1 MYLVNRLN
9 LISSVHPIGFK
20 CFFFANLEIKN
31 TSRALRILSLSELI
45 SSNGMSSL
53 SLMEWSGREK
63 WSEKNLATG
72 VAWGAKL

>member
-1 MYLVNRLN
+1 M
-9 LISSVHPIGFK
+9 SSVHPIGFK
-20 CFFFANLEIKN
+20 CFFLPNLEIKN

-63 WSEKNLATG
+63 WSENNLSTG
-72 VAWGAKL
+72 VAWRAKF